1 MLKQGLSQKLL
12 QKLSPQQIQFIQLLQ
27 LNTTELEKRV
37 EEELTENPA
46 LESEGGEG
54 NDSEAGNEADTY
66 EADNTD
72 TEEFEADDKE
82 EDYDEDAD
90 MESLDYDSD
99 YDDLDLTQYMGEEG
113 DDYAYT
119 GQVDPNED
127 RKEMPFT
134 SASTLYESLNE
145 QLAAVRMGELEK
157 DLARHLIGMLEED
170 GYLRR
175 PLKNVAYDLAFLN
188 QIQTNEQELEKIL
201 HIIQS
206 FDPPG
211 IGARSLEECLMI
223 QLNKREPQTPE
234 VHMAKKIL
242 HEHMDDLAKKH
253 YERLMKALKID
264 RDELKDIID
273 IITHLNPKPGEAQIN
288 IKTQYIIPDFIVTYT
303 EGELQVTLN
312 SRNAPELRIS
322 REYQDALKGYQES
335 NIKSKALKS
344 QVQFIKQ
351 KLDSAKWFVDA
362 IKQRQNT
369 LLQTM
374 RSIVEYQRDFFLT
387 GDIEKLQPM
396 ILKDIADK
404 VGMDISTISRVA
416 NSKYV
421 QTDFGIFSLK
431 EFFSEGI
438 QTESGEEVSNKEVKQ
453 ILKDYIDNE
462 SKKRPLTDEKLTDL
476 LNEKG
481 YNIARRT
488 VAKYREQMNIPVAR
502 LRKEI

>member
-1 MLKQGLSQKLL
+1 MLKQGLSHKLL

-27 LNTTELEKRV
+27 LNSTELEKRL

-46 LESEGGEG
+46 LEMENAEGEVPSDA
-54 NDSEAGNEADTY
+54 NAETRN
-66 EADNTD
+66 
-72 TEEFEADDKE
+72 EEFEGNE
-82 EDYDEDAD
+82 ESTG
-90 MESLDYDSD
+90 ESEEAESD
-99 YDDLDLTQYMGEEG
+99 YDDYEVELEDYTN
-113 DDYAYT
+113 DDYEPDY
-119 GQVDPNED
+119 GYGNEFDPNEE
-127 RKEMPFT
+127 RREAPL
-134 SASTLYESLNE
+134 ASTSSLYETLYE
-145 QLAAVRMGELEK
+145 QLAAVRLSDREK
-157 DLARHLIGMLEED
+157 QLARHLIGMLDED

-188 QIQTNEQELEKIL
+188 QIQTNEEELEHIL
-201 HIIQS
+201 HIIQQ

-211 IGARSLEECLMI
+211 VGARSLEECLMI
-223 QLNKREPQTPE
+223 QLRRLPQE
-234 VHMAKKIL
+234 KDVQIAERVISDY
-242 HEHMDDLAKKH
+242 MDDLAKKH
-253 YERLMKALKID
+253 YERLMKSLKID
-264 RDELKDIID
+264 REKLKEVIEV
-273 IITHLNPKPGEAQIN
+273 ITHLNPRPGEAQVN
-288 IKTQYIIPDFIVTYT
+288 NKAQYIIPDFTVTYT

-312 SRNAPELRIS
+312 SRNAPELRVS
-322 REYQDALKGYQES
+322 RDYQETLKGYQES
-335 NIKSKALKS
+335 NVKNKSLKN

-351 KLDSAKWFVDA
+351 KLDSAKWFIDA

-369 LLQTM
+369 LLHTM
-374 RSIVEYQRDFFLT
+374 RAIVEYQREFFLT

-396 ILKDIADK
+396 ILKDIADRI
-404 VGMDISTISRVA
+404 GMDISTVSRVA

-438 QTESGEEVSNKEVKQ
+438 QTESGEEVSNKEVKK
-453 ILKDYIDNE
+453 ILKDYIENE
-462 SKKRPLTDEKLTDL
+462 NKRRPLTDEKLTDL

>member
-37 EEELTENPA
+37 EEELVENPA
-46 LESEGGEG
+46 LESER
-54 NDSEAGNEADTY
+54 ADTGDG
-66 EADNTD
+66 EALAQEQPD
-72 TEEFEADDKE
+72 FEATAESPE
-82 EDYDEDAD
+82 EDSDTGYEDYEVD
-90 MESLDYDSD
+90 LSD
-99 YDDLDLTQYMGEEG
+99 YMGDK
-113 DDYAYT
+113 DDYEYGYDYVSDNSA
-119 GQVDPNED
+119 DEE
-127 RKEMPFT
+127 RRELPFAGT
-134 SASTLYESLNE
+134 STLLDNLQE
-145 QLAAVRMGELEK
+145 QLAAIRLN
-157 DLARHLIGMLEED
+157 DRDRLLATHLIGMLEED

-175 PLKNVAYDLAFLN
+175 PLKNIAYDLAFLN
-188 QIQTNEQELEKIL
+188 QVQTTEQELEKIL
-201 HIIQS
+201 QVIQS

-211 IGARSLEECLMI
+211 IGARSLEECLLI
-223 QLNKREPQTPE
+223 QLNRMVPSDEVRTAKR
-234 VHMAKKIL
+234 IIDD
-242 HEHMDDLAKKH
+242 HMDDLAKKH
-253 YERLMKALKID
+253 YERLMKSLKLD
-264 RDELKDIID
+264 RDELKDVID
-273 IITHLNPKPGEAQIN
+273 LITHLNPKPGEAQVN
-288 IKTQYIIPDFIVTYT
+288 TKTQYIIPDFIVTSSDND
-303 EGELQVTLN
+303 LQVTLN
-312 SRNAPELRIS
+312 SKNAPELRIS
-322 REYQDALKGYQES
+322 REYSETLKGYQES
-335 NIKSKALKS
+335 GTKNKSLKN

-351 KLDSAKWFVDA
+351 KLDSAKWFIDA

-374 RSIVEYQRDFFLT
+374 RMIVEYQRDFFLT
-387 GDIEKLQPM
+387 GDINQLRPM

-438 QTESGEEVSNKEVKQ
+438 QTESGEEVSNREVKQ
-453 ILKDYIDNE
+453 ILKDYIEGE